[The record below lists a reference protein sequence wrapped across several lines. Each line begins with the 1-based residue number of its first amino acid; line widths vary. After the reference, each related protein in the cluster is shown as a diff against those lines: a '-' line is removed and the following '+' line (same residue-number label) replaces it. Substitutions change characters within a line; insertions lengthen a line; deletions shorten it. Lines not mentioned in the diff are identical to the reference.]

1 MASTSTLGALKTLT
15 RDQRSVVIASFL
27 GWTLDAF
34 DFFLMT
40 FVLSNI
46 AKDFGTTVKDV
57 AYGIALT
64 LAMRPLGAFIFGYL
78 ADRFG
83 RRPILMIDI
92 LLYTAL
98 ELASAFAPTLTDL
111 LILRALFGIA
121 MGGEWGIGSSLTMET
136 IPPRLRGIVSGF
148 LQEGYATGFLLASI
162 ANFLVV
168 PSFGWRG
175 MFIVGAVPAVLVIYI
190 RSTVKE
196 SPVWEATHADRPKPS
211 LFGGIAANP
220 KLFALSLLGI
230 ALSVPP
236 VLIACVCA
244 GLLRLD
250 LGWYGNAQFLPL
262 SAVPLAIYIAVLLRT
277 YPASRLFFYTIA
289 MMACFNAFSHGTQD
303 LYATFLKLQHHF
315 SAGAVSTVLIAA
327 NIGAIIGGISFGAF
341 SEKIGRRRAIII
353 AALLSLPMISLWAY
367 SATLPMLAL
376 GAFLMQFC
384 VQGAWGVVPVHL
396 NEMAPEDARGTFP
409 GFTYQLGNFLISLAA
424 PIQAGIAASRG
435 GDYSFALA
443 ATVAVVVV
451 VLVIVVGLGHER
463 KGVAFGRA

>member
-1 MASTSTLGALKTLT
+1 MATTSTFAELKTLS

-27 GWTLDAF
+27 GWALDAF

-40 FVLSNI
+40 FVVANI
-46 AKDFGTTVKDV
+46 AKDFGSTVRDV

-78 ADRFG
+78 ADRYG

-98 ELASAFAPTLTDL
+98 ELASAFAPSLTSL
-111 LILRALFGIA
+111 LVLRALFGIA

-168 PSFGWRG
+168 PHFGWRA
-175 MFIVGAVPAVLVIYI
+175 MFIVGALPAVLVIYI
-190 RSTVKE
+190 RSSVKE
-196 SPVWEATHADRPKPS
+196 SPVWEAAHAGRASVS
-211 LFGGIAANP
+211 LLGGIAADP
-220 KLFALSLLGI
+220 RLFYLSLFGI
-230 ALSVPP
+230 VLAAPP
-236 VLIACVCA
+236 VYFAWVSPGFFAGGFPGALITLPVLAYI
-244 GLLRLD
+244 GYLL
-250 LGWYGNAQFLPL
+250 A
-262 SAVPLAIYIAVLLRT
+262 S
-277 YPASRLFFYTIA
+277 YPASRPFFYMIA
-289 MMACFNAFSHGTQD
+289 MMTCFNGFSHGTQD
-303 LYATFLKLQHHF
+303 LYATFLKVQHHF
-315 SAGAVSTVLIAA
+315 SAGAVSSVLITA
-327 NIGAIIGGISFGAF
+327 NIGAIIGGITFGAI

-367 SATLPMLAL
+367 SETAVMLAL

-424 PIQAGIAASRG
+424 PIQAGIAARHG
-435 GDYSFALA
+435 GDYRLALA
-443 ATVAVVVV
+443 GTVAVVVV
-451 VLVIVVGLGHER
+451 ILVVVVGLGKER
-463 KGVAFGRA
+463 KGAIFGRA

>member
-1 MASTSTLGALKTLT
+1 MATTSTLGELKTLT

-40 FVLSNI
+40 FVLANI
-46 AKDFGTTVKDV
+46 AKDFGSTVKDV

-98 ELASAFAPTLTDL
+98 ELASAFAPSLLDL

-136 IPPRLRGIVSGF
+136 IPPRLRGVVSGF

-162 ANFLVV
+162 ANYFVV

-175 MFIVGAVPAVLVIYI
+175 MFIVGAIPAVLVIYI
-190 RSTVKE
+190 RSAVKE
-196 SPVWEATHADRPKPS
+196 SPTWEAAHADRAGVTM
-211 LFGGIAANP
+211 FGGITANP
-220 KLFALSLLGI
+220 KLFFLSLIGI
-230 ALSVPP
+230 ALAAPPVYFAWVSPSFYAGGLPGALIVAP
-236 VLIACVCA
+236 VLI
-244 GLLRLD
+244 
-250 LGWYGNAQFLPL
+250 
-262 SAVPLAIYIAVLLRT
+262 YIAYLLKA
-277 YPASRLFFYTIA
+277 YPASRLFFYMIA
-289 MMACFNAFSHGTQD
+289 MMSCFNAFSHGTQD
-303 LYATFLKLQHHF
+303 LYATFLKVQHGF
-315 SAGAVSTVLIAA
+315 SAGEVSSVLIAA

-367 SATLPMLAL
+367 SATPIMLAL

-424 PIQAGIAASRG
+424 PIQAGIAASHG
-435 GDYSFALA
+435 GDYRFALA
-443 ATVAVVVV
+443 STVALVVV
-451 VLVIVVGLGHER
+451 VLVIVVGLGKER
-463 KGVAFGRA
+463 KGVKFGRA

>member
-1 MASTSTLGALKTLT
+1 MAATSTLAELKTLT

-40 FVLSNI
+40 FILANI
-46 AKDFGTTVKDV
+46 AKDFGSTVKDV

-98 ELASAFAPTLTDL
+98 ELASAFAPSLLDL
-111 LILRALFGIA
+111 LILRALFGVA
-121 MGGEWGIGSSLTMET
+121 MGGEWGIGSSLTMES
-136 IPPRLRGIVSGF
+136 IPPRLRGVVSGF

-168 PSFGWRG
+168 PHFGWRA
-175 MFIVGAVPAVLVIYI
+175 MFIVGAIPAVLVIYI
-190 RSTVKE
+190 RSAVKE
-196 SPVWEATHADRPKPS
+196 SPTWEAAHKGRPSVS
-211 LFGGIAANP
+211 LFGGIARNP
-220 KLFALSLLGI
+220 KLFLLSLVGI
-230 ALSVPP
+230 VLAAPP
-236 VLIACVCA
+236 VYYAWVSPSFYAGGFPGGLIVVPVLVYI
-244 GLLRLD
+244 GYLLV
-250 LGWYGNAQFLPL
+250 A
-262 SAVPLAIYIAVLLRT
+262 
-277 YPASRLFFYTIA
+277 YPASRLFFYMIA
-289 MMACFNAFSHGTQD
+289 MMSCFNAFSHGTQD
-303 LYATFLKLQHHF
+303 LYATFLKVQHHF
-315 SAGAVSTVLIAA
+315 SAGEVSSVLIVA
-327 NIGAIIGGISFGAF
+327 NIGAIVGGISFGAF
-341 SEKIGRRRAIII
+341 SETIGRRRAIII

-367 SATLPMLAL
+367 SETAVMLAL

-396 NEMAPEDARGTFP
+396 NEMAPEDGRGTFP

-424 PIQAGIAASRG
+424 PIQAGIAASHG
-435 GDYSFALA
+435 GDYRFALA
-443 ATVAVVVV
+443 STVGVVVV
-451 VLVIVVGLGHER
+451 LLVIVVGLGKER
-463 KGVAFGRA
+463 KGVKFGRG